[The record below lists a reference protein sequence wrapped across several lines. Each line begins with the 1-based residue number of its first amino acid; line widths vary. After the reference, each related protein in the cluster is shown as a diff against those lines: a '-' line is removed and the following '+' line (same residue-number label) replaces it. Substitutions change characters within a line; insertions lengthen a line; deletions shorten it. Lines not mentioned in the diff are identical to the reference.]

1 MSGIAGELTPLI
13 DRIPVVFSSIAH
25 DFEVNF
31 SGVCIIERTDIPK
44 EYGLITYTQDKIITI
59 T

>member
-1 MSGIAGELTPLI
+1 MHMK
-13 DRIPVVFSSIAH
+13 VKFSETNH
-25 DFEVNF
+25 KFDVNF
-31 SGVCIIERTDIPK
+31 SKVNRNFKAVFNDLVLVERTDIPK

>member
-1 MSGIAGELTPLI
+1 MQMKVKLSETNHKF
-13 DRIPVVFSSIAH
+13 DVKFSKANRS
-25 DFEVNF
+25 F
-31 SGVCIIERTDIPK
+31 GVAFNDLVIVERTDIPK